1 MEKLKYLLK
10 EIAKNNQEN
19 AILEV
24 LQNSEFE
31 LETYVSRGNTIPYY
45 GLLLKITPN
54 IFIKILYET
63 EGIER
68 TIGHWI
74 GLCWPE
80 NIQKVNIKPDYDKIS
95 ILNSE
100 VSIIE
105 TPWVEINQFQQKLID
120 YMNNS
125 NSSIDFQNI
134 GNTSRT
140 IMDKLSRIVF
150 DPKVHVPNDSKI
162 DVSNGKFKN
171 QFHTYISHKLS
182 GSESK
187 ELRNFAKSAIEFTEN
202 AIDLMNQTTH
212 KLDAQKHFA
221 EVCIISTISV
231 VSLIKAVEEI

>member
-1 MEKLKYLLK
+1 MEKLKYLLR
-10 EIAKNNQEN
+10 EIAKNYQEN
-19 AILEV
+19 TILEV

-31 LETYVSRGNTIPYY
+31 KEAYSNYGNIISHY
-45 GLLLKITPN
+45 GLLLKTSPTV
-54 IFIKILYET
+54 FSKILYET
-63 EGIER
+63 KDIER
-68 TIGHWI
+68 TIEHWI
-74 GLCWPE
+74 AKCWNE
-80 NIQKVNIKPDYDKIS
+80 NILEVHIKPDYDKIS

-105 TPWVEINQFQQKLID
+105 TPWEEINQLQQKLID

-150 DPKVHVPNDSKI
+150 DPNVHIPNNPTI
-162 DVSNGKFKN
+162 DVSKGKFKN
-171 QFHTYISHKLS
+171 QFHTYIAHKLS
-182 GSESK
+182 GSENK
-187 ELRNFAKSAIEFTEN
+187 ELRTFSKSAIDFTEN
-202 AIDLMNQTTH
+202 AIDLMNKTTH